1 MWKKILGGI
10 ILLLLL
16 IGAAG
21 AYFWFNR
28 EMPPIRIAEPGPGG
42 KRVMLGDVPANY
54 YAPSGSGPHPAILL
68 LGGAEGSLRG
78 FRNVYARALADQG
91 YAVLYVGY
99 YMTREDNRSF
109 NLVPL
114 ETFDRALAW
123 MPTQTAIDASRIG
136 VIGHSKGGEAAL
148 LIASRHPEIKAV
160 VAAMPSDV
168 VWQGFE
174 FASTDMSKLSSSW
187 SAGGKPLPFVR
198 YKLLSWH
205 QWFADDALTRMYRQS
220 WEAASA
226 YPDAAIPMNQIDG
239 ELLLICGGQ
248 DLVWPSCDM
257 AKAAKRRF
265 EVGTARSAAL
275 LAYPA
280 AGHWAFGP
288 IENLAESDKRELG
301 QTGGTAESDMAA
313 RKDQWPKLLKF
324 LGANLGPIARPRT

>member
-1 MWKKILGGI
+1 MWKKILGGFAF
-10 ILLLLL
+10 LAFLVV
-16 IGAAG
+16 GTG

-28 EMPPIRIAEPGPGG
+28 ELPPIRIAEPGPGG
-42 KRVMLGDVPANY
+42 VRVMIGDAPANY
-54 YAPSGSGPHPAILL
+54 FAPSGSGPHPALLL
-68 LGGAEGSLRG
+68 LGGADGSLRG
-78 FRNVYARALADQG
+78 FRNVYAHALAEQG

-123 MPTQTAIDASRIG
+123 MSTQSSIDAKRIG
-136 VIGHSKGGEAAL
+136 IIGHSKGGEAAL

-168 VWQGFE
+168 VWQGFD
-174 FASTDMSKLSSSW
+174 FASTDMSKFDSSW
-187 SAGGKPLPFVR
+187 SAGGKPLPFVK
-198 YKLLSWH
+198 YKLLSWY
-205 QWFADDALTRMYRQS
+205 QWLADDALTRMYRQS
-220 WEAASA
+220 WETASA
-226 YPDAAIPMNQIDG
+226 YPNAQIPVGKING

-248 DLVWPSCDM
+248 DLVWPSCEM
-257 AKAAKRRF
+257 ATAAKQRF
-265 EVGTARSAAL
+265 EIGNPRRATL
-275 LAYPA
+275 LAFPA

-288 IENLAESDKRELG
+288 IEKLADSDRRELG

-324 LGANLGPIARPRT
+324 LNDALGPTPGPRP